1 MAAQAKNIIVGA
13 AKVYVSHG
21 TGSSRPNLNSA
32 SVFPWNI
39 NLGGG
44 TNSNSASS
52 TSTIAFLQGST
63 ASTFWRDLGFTSTG
77 VDVSYEPGYSD
88 VVVDQLLDAARL
100 FQQSLKITIKTEL
113 DEGSFENMN
122 LVWGQQEVY
131 NNIGSTAVSA
141 SIISGSGNLAN
152 AASAAK
158 VSQLGMAAG
167 SLGIAPVE
175 RTLVF
180 VGNAPGLIQTGSKTV
195 SASTGAATA
204 ASTEDASALR
214 SKERVYV
221 ARRIVQ
227 EQTTAHALKRDAA
240 TVFPVSFRALPDTDG
255 PASGGSGTTA
265 SDVTAGTEYGFIID
279 RVYNTV

>member
-21 TGSSRPNLNSA
+21 TGSSRPNLNGSA
-32 SVFPWNI
+32 VFPWNVT
-39 NLGGG
+39 LGVG
-44 TNSNSASS
+44 TNNDSASGK
-52 TSTIAFLQGST
+52 STIAFLQGT
-63 ASTFWRDLGFTSTG
+63 ASTYWRDLGFTSTG
-77 VDVSYEPGYSD
+77 VDISYEPGYSD

-131 NNIGSTAVSA
+131 NNLGTAGTA
-141 SIISGSGNLAN
+141 SYNTISGSGTPGT
-152 AASAAK
+152 ASTAM
-158 VSQLGMAAG
+158 VSQFGMAAG
-167 SLGIAPVE
+167 ALGIAPVE

-180 VGNAPGLIQTGSKTV
+180 VGNAPGLIQAGAKSV
-195 SASTGAATA
+195 SASSGSATA
-204 ASTEDASALR
+204 ATFTDASALR

-221 ARRIVQ
+221 ARRIIQ

-255 PASGGSGTTA
+255 PASGSA
-265 SDVTAGTEYGFIID
+265 DNTAGTEYGFIID
-279 RVYNTV
+279 RVYGTV

>member
-39 NLGGG
+39 SLGTGA
-44 TNSNSASS
+44 NSTSASGQ
-52 TSTIAFLQGST
+52 STIAFLQGST
-63 ASTFWRDLGFTSTG
+63 ASSYWRDLGFTSTG

-131 NNIGSTAVSA
+131 NNLGAAGTASYNT
-141 SIISGSGNLAN
+141 ISGSGTASG
-152 AASAAK
+152 AASVAL
-158 VSQLGMAAG
+158 VSQFGMAAG

-180 VGNAPGLIQTGSKTV
+180 VGNAPGLVQLGSKGTV
-195 SASTGAATA
+195 NASGSATA
-204 ASTEDASALR
+204 ASVQDVSSLR

-255 PASGGSGTTA
+255 PSSGNA
-265 SDVTAGTEYGFIID
+265 DNTAGTEYGFIID
-279 RVYNTV
+279 RVYGTV